1 MPCARVPDE
10 ADAFGAAALI
20 LSTAQSLDQEDEDLV
35 SLSGRHL
42 RLRGGA
48 SKQQQQQRQAFAQLR
63 RRVSERFGRQDE
75 TEKFILDPLTL
86 TLVREEHGIDGDA
99 ALRVERST

>member
-1 MPCARVPDE
+1 MLDAVRARTADE

-20 LSTAQSLDQEDEDLV
+20 LSTAQSLDQQDEDR
-35 SLSGRHL
+35 RHL

-48 SKQQQQQRQAFAQLR
+48 ASKPQQQQRQAIAQLR
-63 RRVSERFGRQDE
+63 RRASKRFGRQDE